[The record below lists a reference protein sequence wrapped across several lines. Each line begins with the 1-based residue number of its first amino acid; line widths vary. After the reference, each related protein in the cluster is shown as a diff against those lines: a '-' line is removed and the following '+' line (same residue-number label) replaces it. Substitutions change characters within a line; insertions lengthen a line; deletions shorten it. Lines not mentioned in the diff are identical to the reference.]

1 MNWLLQRVALELGAP
16 QWFVAPPSAKVG
28 IFDGAEHLR
37 SPSLS
42 SVPNGGEGRGGE
54 LLRAHPLQMGSKPS
68 LPDIIRMATLTPAE
82 RTGLSADRGSLTP
95 GKRADILILSPTLRV
110 KQVFSGGMRLPA

>member
-1 MNWLLQRVALELGAP
+1 MDHMVRTVMASARPPLQGPKRLLSH
-16 QWFVAPPSAKVG
+16 PPG
-28 IFDGAEHLR
+28 T
-37 SPSLS
+37 LS

-54 LLRAHPLQMGSKPS
+54 LLRAHHLQMGSKPS
-68 LPDIIRMATLTPAE
+68 LHDIIRMATLTPAE